1 MGPAGYAG
9 AFFQESPLK
18 AGVFLK
24 PIIGITCG
32 HEQSDRRDAW
42 FGYTAAIR
50 VVADAGGVPVLIPY
64 PYDEEKLA
72 VAVGAVDGLLLQG
85 GVDVDPHL
93 YGEEPLPGMGSF
105 DPEIDALDVTA
116 ARLALE
122 RDIPVLGLCRGAQVL
137 NVAAGGTL
145 YQDIPSQV
153 PGALKHAQ
161 KAPRW
166 AASHAVRLEA
176 DSRLAEI
183 LGATELRVNSYHHQ
197 SVKDVA
203 PGFRAVATAP
213 DGIIEAVESAA
224 HRFAMGVQWHP
235 ELMVEREPRY
245 AALFRAF
252 IEAAR
257 AVKAVT
263 A

>member
-1 MGPAGYAG
+1 M
-9 AFFQESPLK
+9 
-18 AGVFLK
+18 K

-72 VAVGAVDGLLLQG
+72 AAVGAVDGLLLQG

-122 RDIPVLGLCRGAQVL
+122 RDIPVLGLCRGAQV
-137 NVAAGGTL
+137 
-145 YQDIPSQV
+145 
-153 PGALKHAQ
+153 
-161 KAPRW
+161 
-166 AASHAVRLEA
+166 
-176 DSRLAEI
+176 
-183 LGATELRVNSYHHQ
+183 
-197 SVKDVA
+197 
-203 PGFRAVATAP
+203 
-213 DGIIEAVESAA
+213 
-224 HRFAMGVQWHP
+224 
-235 ELMVEREPRY
+235 
-245 AALFRAF
+245 
-252 IEAAR
+252 
-257 AVKAVT
+257 
-263 A
+263 

>member
-1 MGPAGYAG
+1 
-9 AFFQESPLK
+9 ET
-18 AGVFLK
+18 V
-24 PIIGITCG
+24 
-32 HEQSDRRDAW
+32 
-42 FGYTAAIR
+42 
-50 VVADAGGVPVLIPY
+50 
-64 PYDEEKLA
+64 
-72 VAVGAVDGLLLQG
+72 
-85 GVDVDPHL
+85 
-93 YGEEPLPGMGSF
+93 
-105 DPEIDALDVTA
+105 
-116 ARLALE
+116 
-122 RDIPVLGLCRGAQVL
+122 QVL